1 MELNS
6 YRLSIYNSRIELRAR
21 STLSYHEKGVAFR
34 AMNIELFEPVI
45 AELNSKLGLGR
56 CNKIHQ
62 PRADLIVF
70 TLWTGRETLALLL
83 SAESAA
89 SRIHLTEQ
97 KWLNPSQPPRFCQLL
112 RARIDR
118 VKAISRIADD
128 RVVRIDAH
136 GRQGDAVLMA
146 ELTGRYSNLLLLD
159 EQGRIIDA
167 LKRIQGPNVPRQ
179 LLPGKDYQLPIRS
192 TPAAAGCASNRP
204 EKPETLSWNQY
215 VEKLYSNKPQSGGA
229 GDLQQQLQK
238 TVARQIKKLK
248 KRQAHIEQDLQ
259 VQENAEQLK
268 QAGDLLLAN
277 RWRLEKGLAA
287 LEVDNFYTESVDKI
301 TLSLDPLLTPQQNI
315 DKYFQRYKKAKR
327 GVEHSRR
334 RLRETADELHWL
346 EQLDYQLSETVKN
359 SDSEEVAEEL
369 KSAGLWR
376 NSSNLH
382 ARRTQPRSSFHETS
396 SPSGFKVLWGRN
408 NRQNDELSTSRLKAG
423 DLWLH
428 VHQAPGAHVVL
439 KSGAHKQPVSEADVA
454 FAAAIAAGYS
464 KLRQDSKVE
473 VMRAE
478 ADALSKPKGVRPGLV
493 RVKQYTTL
501 LVEPKRLEE

>member
-1 MELNS
+1 
-6 YRLSIYNSRIELRAR
+6 
-21 STLSYHEKGVAFR
+21 
-34 AMNIELFEPVI
+34 MNIDLFEPVI
-45 AELNSKLGLGR
+45 IEVTSRLGFGR
-56 CNKIHQ
+56 CSKVHQ
-62 PRADLIVF
+62 PRADVVIF
-70 TLWTGRETLALLL
+70 TLWTGRETIYLLL

-118 VKAISRIADD
+118 IKSISRVADD
-128 RVVRIDAH
+128 RVVKIDVH
-136 GRQGDAVLMA
+136 GQKGDAVLMA

-159 EQGRIIDA
+159 AQGRIIDA
-167 LKRIQGPNVPRQ
+167 LKRVDGQNAPRQ

-192 TPAAAGCASNRP
+192 QPTAAGWVANP
-204 EKPETLSWNQY
+204 LEKPETLSWSQH
-215 VEKLYSNKPQSGGA
+215 VEKLYSHKPQSGGA

-238 TVARQIKKLK
+238 VVTRQIKKLK
-248 KRQAHIEQDLQ
+248 KRQAHIEQDLS

-268 QAGDLLLAN
+268 QVGDLLLAN
-277 RWRLEKGLAA
+277 RWRLEKGMTA
-287 LEVDNFYTESVDKI
+287 LEVENFYADSAEKI
-301 TLSLDPLLTPQQNI
+301 TLTLDPLLTPQQNI

-334 RLRETADELHWL
+334 RLRETADELGWL
-346 EQLDYQLSETVKN
+346 QQLDYQLSETVKN
-359 SDSEEVAEEL
+359 ADIEEVAQEL

-376 NSSNLH
+376 NPGSLH
-382 ARRTQPRSSFHETS
+382 ARRTQPRSAFLEAL
-396 SPSGFKVLWGRN
+396 SPTGFKILWGRN

-423 DLWLH
+423 DLWFH
-428 VHQAPGAHVVL
+428 AHQAPGAHVVL
-439 KSGAHKQPVSEADVA
+439 KSGSHNQQFSEADVA
-454 FAAAIAAGYS
+454 YAAAIAAGYS

-493 RVKQYTTL
+493 RVKRYKTM
-501 LVEPKRLEE
+501 LVEPQRLEE